1 MQVGHGLN
9 PKARPN
15 YTRDLFQLPHPSLV
29 CFFACIFEISLQ
41 LEDRV
46 LKQALVTYRVVNRTE
61 NHTRRHII
69 ELA

>member
-9 PKARPN
+9 PKARPS
-15 YTRDLFQLPHPSLV
+15 YSCHLIQSPHPGLV
-29 CFFACIFEISLQ
+29 CLFAGIFEISLQ